1 MWNVDTSYPTD
12 EASTFLKLLVVVGI
26 EAELAEQS
34 FQVIEAIGLFGA
46 DSLRYSGID
55 GQGNFSNN
63 ILFSKMMHAEMKK
76 MWKMTQA
83 QPHWTLQTF
92 AAKILCKKLARLKN
106 SRTTD
111 F

>member
-12 EASTFLKLLVVVGI
+12 EASSFLKLLVVVGI